1 MEITYRLMT
10 LVFYEI
16 PLYWIY
22 LVDFFCHSGHFIL
35 LISVFPVSLH
45 YILPIVK

>member
-1 MEITYRLMT
+1 MT

-22 LVDFFCHSGHFIL
+22 LVDFFVIQDIL

-45 YILPIVK
+45 YILPVVK